1 MFRLLFVL
9 VLLTVSLQA
18 VTVDEAL
25 LVSKKWDNQLFR
37 HEVKAIWLDE
47 NTFWYRVQTG
57 PKSSEYVR
65 IDARTGERRTAANRQ
80 GIGLPE
86 FEKLKTSQSQE
97 KIHPS
102 GNGPET
108 SIAFFNGLSKPVR
121 MAWIDSRGKQ
131 HPYKALPPGGTFRQ
145 STFVNHVWLVSDL
158 GGQQIAVVSAKAVP
172 LEVEIDAIS
181 SAVEEVEKPKLKA
194 GEILAPNGQWSAWV
208 ENGQLMLKDRRVD
221 KTVQVKKDF
230 EPALPFQGGITW
242 APDSSCLVVSCAVD
256 VKKRHITL
264 IDSSPTDQLE
274 PKRKEITY
282 PKAGDD
288 LFKPMPVIVRLT
300 PDGHSC
306 KAVKMEL
313 FSNPFIQ
320 AHHFDIRWA
329 PDSHGFYFDYNQR
342 GHQLYRII
350 GVDAFSANART
361 VVEESS
367 KTFIDH
373 TQKTWRQWLDKSHEL
388 LWMSERDGWCHLW
401 LYDGHLGQ
409 VKQQVT
415 RGEWLVRKVLE
426 VNEETREVW
435 FMASGLRKGEDP
447 YHQHLCRILL
457 DGTGFKQL
465 TEGDGQHEIE
475 WSPNKRYFIDTW
487 SRVDSPHV
495 IELRRSEDRSR
506 VCLLEEAS
514 AQALLATGWQMP
526 ERFVAKGRDGHTDIY
541 GIIIKPSFFD
551 PTKKY
556 PVVEQIYAGP
566 HSAFVPKTFGVL
578 SKQHRIAELGFIV
591 VQADGLGTNHRGKKF
606 HDLCWKNLKDAGFPD
621 RIAWMKTA
629 GASRPWMDLTRVGI
643 YGGSAG
649 GQSAMRALLDH
660 HDFYQVAMADCGCHD
675 NRMDK
680 IWWNEQWMGWPV
692 DESYKRSS
700 NVEDAAK
707 LQGKLLLIVGELDD
721 NVDPSSTLQVVHAL
735 QKAGKSFEFMP
746 IIGTGHGAAETPFG
760 SRLLMEFLVKHLHP

>member
-37 HEVKAIWLDE
+37 HEAKAIWLDE

-242 APDSSCLVVSCAVD
+242 APDSSCLVVSCAAD

-300 PDGHSC
+300 PEGHAC
-306 KAVKMEL
+306 KAVKTEL

-329 PDSHGFYFDYNQR
+329 PDSHEFYFDYNQR

-367 KTFIDH
+367 QTFIDH

-415 RGEWLVRKVLE
+415 QGEWLVRKVLE
-426 VNEETREVW
+426 VNEATREVW
-435 FMASGLRKGEDP
+435 FMASGLIKGEDP
-447 YHQHLCRILL
+447 YHQHLCRIHL

-475 WSPNKRYFIDTW
+475 WSPNKSYFIDTW
-487 SRVDSPHV
+487 SRADLPHV
-495 IELRRSEDRSR
+495 IELRRSEDGSR

-526 ERFVAKGRDGHTDIY
+526 ERFVAKGRDGHTDIH

>member
-1 MFRLLFVL
+1 MFRLLFVFIL
-9 VLLTVSLQA
+9 PAFFLQA
-18 VTVDEAL
+18 ASVDEAL
-25 LVSKKWDNQLFR
+25 LAAKKWDNQLFR
-37 HEVKAIWLDE
+37 NQVKAVWLDE
-47 NTFWYRVQTG
+47 NTFWYRLQTG
-57 PKSSEYVR
+57 AKSSEYVR
-65 IDARTGERRTAANRQ
+65 IDARTGERRTAATLQ

-86 FEKLKTSQSQE
+86 FETLKTSQSQE

-102 GNGPET
+102 GNGLET
-108 SIAFFNGLSKPVR
+108 KIVFSNRLSKPVR
-121 MAWIDSRGKQ
+121 MTWIDARGK
-131 HPYKALPPGGTFRQ
+131 HHSYKALPPGETFRQ
-145 STFVNHVWLVSDL
+145 NTFVDHVWLVSDL
-158 GGQQIAVVSAKAVP
+158 DGRQIAVVSAKIVP
-172 LEVEIDAIS
+172 LEVEIDAIP
-181 SAVEEVEKPKLKA
+181 SAAHEGVTSNLKA

-208 ENGQLMLKDRRVD
+208 ENGQLMLKDQRVN
-221 KTVQVKKDF
+221 KTMQIKRNF

-242 APDSSCLVVSCAVD
+242 APDSSCFVVSCAAD
-256 VKKRHITL
+256 VTKRHITL
-264 IDSSPTDQLE
+264 IESSPPDQVE

-282 PKAGDD
+282 SKAGDD

-300 PDGHSC
+300 PEGHAC
-306 KAVKMEL
+306 KAVQTEL

-320 AHHFDIRWA
+320 TDHFDIRWA
-329 PDSHGFYFDYNQR
+329 PDSREFYFDYNQR

-367 KTFIDH
+367 KTFVDH

-401 LYDGHLGQ
+401 LYDSQLGQ

-415 RGEWLVRKVLE
+415 RGEWVVRKVLE
-426 VNEETREVW
+426 VNEATQQVW
-435 FMASGLRKGEDP
+435 FMASGLRKEEDP
-447 YHQHLCRILL
+447 YHQHLYRIHL

-487 SRVDSPHV
+487 SRVDLPQV
-495 IELRRSEDRSR
+495 IELRRSEDGSR
-506 VCLLEEAS
+506 VCLLEKAT
-514 AQALLATGWQMP
+514 AQTLLATGWQMP
-526 ERFVAKGRDGHTDIY
+526 ERFVAKGRDGHTDIH

-606 HDLCWKNLKDAGFPD
+606 HEVCWKNLKDAGFPD
-621 RIAWMKTA
+621 RIAWIKMA

-660 HDFYQVAMADCGCHD
+660 HDFYHVAMADCGCHD

-680 IWWNEQWMGWPV
+680 IWWNEQWMGWPL

-707 LQGKLLLIVGELDD
+707 LQGKLLLVVGELDD

-746 IIGTGHGAAETPFG
+746 IIGAGHGAAETPFG
-760 SRLLMEFLVKHLHP
+760 SRLLMDFLVKHLHP

>member
-1 MFRLLFVL
+1 MFRIVFVFIF
-9 VLLTVSLQA
+9 LTVTLQA
-18 VTVDEAL
+18 ATVDEAL

-37 HEVKAIWLDE
+37 NQVKAVWLDQ
-47 NTFWYRVQTG
+47 NTFWYRIQTG

-65 IDARTGERRTAANRQ
+65 IDARTGERKTAATRS

-102 GNGPET
+102 GSGPET
-108 SIAFFNGLSKPVR
+108 SIAFFNRLSKPVR

-131 HPYKALPPGGTFRQ
+131 HPYKALPPGETFRQ

-158 GGQQIAVVSAKAVP
+158 DGQQIAVVSAKVVP

-181 SAVEEVEKPKLKA
+181 SAADQDEKPKLKA

-208 ENGQLMLKDRRVD
+208 ENGHLMLKDRHLD
-221 KTVQVKKDF
+221 KTVQVKREF
-230 EPALPFQGGITW
+230 VPALPFQGGIAW
-242 APDSSCLVVSCAVD
+242 APDSSCLVVSCAAD

-300 PDGHSC
+300 PEGHSC
-306 KAVKMEL
+306 KAVKTEL

-320 AHHFDIRWA
+320 AHHFDIHWA
-329 PDSHGFYFDYNQR
+329 PDSREFYFDYNQR

-373 TQKTWRQWLDKSHEL
+373 TQKTWRQWLDRSHEL

-401 LYDGHLGQ
+401 LYDGRLGQ
-409 VKQQVT
+409 VTQQVT

-447 YHQHLCRILL
+447 YHQHLCRIHL

-487 SRVDSPHV
+487 SRADLPHV
-495 IELRRSEDRSR
+495 IELRRSEDGSR

-526 ERFVAKGRDGHTDIY
+526 ERFVAKGRDGYTDIH

-591 VQADGLGTNHRGKKF
+591 VQADGMGTNHRGKKF
-606 HDLCWKNLKDAGFPD
+606 HDVCWKNLKDAGFPD
-621 RIAWMKTA
+621 RIAWIKKA
-629 GASRPWMDLTRVGI
+629 GVSRPWMDLTRVGI

-660 HDFYQVAMADCGCHD
+660 HDFYHVAMADCGCHD

-700 NVEDAAK
+700 NVDDAAK
-707 LQGKLLLIVGELDD
+707 LQGQLLLIVGEMDD